1 MFDKSQKIEI
11 IIENTFA
18 TSDKNSKELNITV
31 FERVFHK
38 LIFEKSG
45 IGKIIP
51 VYVKS
56 KDNYRILGV
65 FTLNNSGSTSFF
77 PEHLKGVDIF
87 FDHLTLDR
95 DLNKNAHLTHLIK
108 ERRKK
113 VSPIALA
120 LTNRGFY
127 HLITFVFQDL
137 DQLKLAPEKIMCP
150 KVNFGQKELLKN
162 SLFSKGIFN
171 GSLMLEL
178 PEEKGSI
185 IFQILLIPKGIDC
198 NDLSF
203 VKEPLKPIFDDKQL
217 RNFKIRATCL
227 EHKFQDEYKLGVL
240 SFRCSKEIEMPI
252 FLGYSLDKSGFY
264 FNSSDEELNN
274 SMMKRIRKKN

>member
-1 MFDKSQKIEI
+1 MFEESQEI
-11 IIENTFA
+11 GVIIENTFT

-51 VYVKS
+51 VYVKN
-56 KDNYRILGV
+56 KDDYRILGV
-65 FTLNNSGSTSFF
+65 FTLNRSGSTSFF

-95 DLNKNAHLTHLIK
+95 DLNKNAHLTHLIG

-113 VSPIALA
+113 LSPIALA

-137 DQLKLAPEKIMCP
+137 DKLKLAPGKIMCP
-150 KVNFGQKELLKN
+150 KVNFKQKELLKD

-178 PEEKGSI
+178 HDEKGPI
-185 IFQILLIPKGIDC
+185 IFQLLLIPKGIDC

-203 VKEPLKPIFDDKQL
+203 VKEPLKPILNDKQL
-217 RNFKIRATCL
+217 RNFKMGITWF

-240 SFRCSKEIEMPI
+240 FFRCSQEINMPL
-252 FLGYSLDKSGFY
+252 FLGYSFDKSGFY
-264 FNSSDEELNN
+264 FNSLDGELNN
-274 SMMKRIRKKN
+274 SMMKKIRKKN